1 MSDLNAELA
10 GTCDGLVAAGESG
23 VDDPRDADRKPADA
37 PLPAFTTIPAVVSDL
52 PNDTT
57 TWGAVGGVGIKHRT
71 KHRYADRARSARSA
85 RAAVPSTRRGPGRRR
100 PGAASMPVGLPA
112 HPREVC

>member
-1 MSDLNAELA
+1 VIAL
-10 GTCDGLVAAGESG
+10 LVALLALGRFRPGGELGDLLLTASFMLLAL
-23 VDDPRDADRKPADA
+23 VN
-37 PLPAFTTIPAVVSDL
+37 LVFTTIPAVVSDL